1 MYAVSPPP
9 LKTTQWYLQFKIPAH
24 TSLFRGSWFATHRE
38 HVWWRSRGWWH
49 CMQMCTRQERQEWSS
64 ATNGNLFA
72 AANEA
77 KLVRECD
84 SLVDSLTL
92 TQTALS
98 TSEPQDLCHGRT
110 RLTQFKDNDTRFACI
125 VVFSVSFNCIHCFGM
140 SPTEQNPII
149 WLRQSSL
156 YHNNTYVFQIAACKN
171 YTRNNLK
178 WLELLFYIWEPI
190 KNNKSVSLKR

>member
-1 MYAVSPPP
+1 MLYPPFPP
-9 LKTTQWYLQFKIPAH
+9 LTTTQWYLQFKIPAH
-24 TSLFRGSWFATHRE
+24 GSLFRGSWFATHWE

-49 CMQMCTRQERQEWSS
+49 CMQMCTRQERQEWGS

-92 TQTALS
+92 THTALS

-110 RLTQFKDNDTRFACI
+110 RLTQFKDNDTRPACI
-125 VVFSVSFNCIHCFGM
+125 FVFSVSFNCIRCFGM
-140 SPTEQNPII
+140 SPTEQNPIL
-149 WLRQSSL
+149 WLQQSSL
-156 YHNNTYVFQIAACKN
+156 YHKNTYRCIVMED
-171 YTRNNLK
+171 NL
-178 WLELLFYIWEPI
+178 
-190 KNNKSVSLKR
+190 